1 MPTLNIGK
9 RKIKKKMGDENVKK
23 IIHDVE
29 LGKRDIWIYF
39 EGVVLYKEG
48 EKGIK
53 VLVVSRLFAY
63 DIHNY

>member
-1 MPTLNIGK
+1 MTTFIIGK
-9 RKIKKKMGDENVKK
+9 RTIKKKMRDENVKK

-29 LGKRDIWIYF
+29 LGKREIWIYF

-53 VLVVSRLFAY
+53 VLVVPRLFAY